1 LGRTEREYKGKRISI
16 YLPDPALLAGQK
28 NALDR
33 HEQQKVG
40 TEMRTPETEFN
51 NQEVAGSLPA
61 GGSI

>member
-1 LGRTEREYKGKRISI
+1 
-16 YLPDPALLAGQK
+16 LPDPALLAGQK